1 VIAFLNSALFSK
13 NFKNMTRNHRYE
25 LIKIPVGVAYGTDIE
40 QVRQMLIDAIT
51 PICQEETA
59 DGQAITDTSIPVS
72 VSFSEFGD
80 SSVDLKVCVWML
92 VEQKLALTSRIK
104 EIIYNTLNSNHIEI
118 PFPQRDVHL
127 KQ

>member
-1 VIAFLNSALFSK
+1 
-13 NFKNMTRNHRYE
+13 
-25 LIKIPVGVAYGTDIE
+25 
-40 QVRQMLIDAIT
+40 
-51 PICQEETA
+51 
-59 DGQAITDTSIPVS
+59 
-72 VSFSEFGD
+72 
-80 SSVDLKVCVWML
+80 ML